1 MTRGPLET
9 AIIVAS
15 LLLAAGCLFATWR
28 HRPTGRILVA
38 AVTLVEIAV
47 LVQVVLAAVRLAGGD
62 GPEETRDVATF
73 IGYLIGASI
82 ILPATAAW
90 SIVDRTRWGPGVIA
104 VGALVLP
111 VLIVRLQ
118 QIWELPVG

>member
-62 GPEETRDVATF
+62 GPEGTRDVATF
-73 IGYLIGASI
+73 IGYLIGTSI

>member
-1 MTRGPLET
+1 MTGGPLET

-15 LLLAAGCLFATWR
+15 LLLAAACLFATWR
-28 HRPTGRILVA
+28 HRATGRILVA
-38 AVTLVEIAV
+38 AVAVLEVAV
-47 LVQVVLAAVRLAGGD
+47 LVQVVIAAVRLAGGG
-62 GPEETRDVATF
+62 GPEATRDIATF
-73 IGYLIGASI
+73 IGYLIGVSVV
-82 ILPATAAW
+82 LPATAAW
-90 SIVDRTRWGPGVIA
+90 SIVDRSRWGPGVIA